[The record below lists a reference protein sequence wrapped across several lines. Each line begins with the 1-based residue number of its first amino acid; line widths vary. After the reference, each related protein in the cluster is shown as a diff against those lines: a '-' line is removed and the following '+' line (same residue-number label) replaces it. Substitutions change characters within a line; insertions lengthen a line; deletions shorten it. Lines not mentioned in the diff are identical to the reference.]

1 MLTKRDYEDAINV
14 QDACNLS
21 GVVQAWAKVMSK
33 IWDEARAQSA
43 GTQFVNEHPIN
54 VMFASK
60 VASLTGCESFTS
72 FASAYERCKRI
83 KCIKEMA

>member
-21 GVVQAWAKVMSK
+21 GVVRSWAKVMSK
-33 IWDEARAQSA
+33 IWDEARARGA

-54 VMFASK
+54 VMYASK
-60 VASLTGCESFTS
+60 VASLTGAGDSFQFST
-72 FASAYERCKRI
+72 AYVACQERI
-83 KCIKEMA
+83 KEAA

>member
-21 GVVQAWAKVMSK
+21 GVVQSWAKMVAK
-33 IWDEARAQSA
+33 VWDEARAQNA

-54 VMFASK
+54 VMYASK
-60 VASLTGCESFTS
+60 VSSLTGAGDSFQFFT
-72 FASAYERCKRI
+72 AYEACQERI
-83 KCIKEMA
+83 KEVA

>member
-21 GVVQAWAKVMSK
+21 GVVQSWAKKMNR
-33 IWDEARAQSA
+33 IWDEANRLKL
-43 GTQFVNEHPIN
+43 GTEFVNEHPIN

-60 VASLTGCESFTS
+60 VASLTGAGDSFQFST
-72 FASAYERCKRI
+72 AYEECQKRI
-83 KCIKEMA
+83 KEAA